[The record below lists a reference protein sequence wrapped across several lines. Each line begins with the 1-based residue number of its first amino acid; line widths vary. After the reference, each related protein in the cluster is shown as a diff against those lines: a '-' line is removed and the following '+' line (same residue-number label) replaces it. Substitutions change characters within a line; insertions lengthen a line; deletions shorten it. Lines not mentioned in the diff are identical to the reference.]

1 MLSKG
6 YNDIRAEILH
16 EGGDDAVC
24 SFTRDNIKK
33 TQGQEDWI
41 KKLKMSNSSK
51 NIWQLQMLQKNHSS

>member
-51 NIWQLQMLQKNHSS
+51 NI

>member
-16 EGGDDAVC
+16 KGGDDVVC

-33 TQGQEDWI
+33 TQDQEDWI
-41 KKLKMSNSSK
+41 KKIKDVK
-51 NIWQLQMLQKNHSS
+51 